1 MTIGHSK
8 KEKQGKEK
16 NCHGRNVYHRWKIE
30 QTQNFKTFEPRHHR
44 I

>member
-16 NCHGRNVYHRWKIE
+16 GFQGKNLYPRWKM
-30 QTQNFKTFEPRHHR
+30 TWVN
-44 I
+44 